1 MKRIITLITIIAITF
16 STSIL
21 HAENIENI
29 FSDISKEKK
38 AENVKVGG
46 LLMSFAK
53 MFANKDKDKEGAQ
66 MLKCINSIQ
75 VIDLDYTDSSKKN
88 HYMSRLNKLNDE
100 KGFETLVRVKDKEDN
115 VRIMLKRDGNKIKGF
130 YIVNIDNESISAV
143 KILGNFN
150 PEDIDK
156 LINDYNKDNKKG

>member
-29 FSDISKEKK
+29 VSDISKEKK